1 MNADPK
7 GARRAL
13 GRGLD
18 ALLPA
23 PPPPSGAASSGVS
36 AIEKSVFLC
45 PVEKIAPQSGQP
57 RQHFDEQELEELV
70 ASIREHG
77 LIEPLVVR
85 RAAPGADKFV
95 LIAGERRWRAAQR
108 AGLKDVLVV
117 VKDVSPKEAFEL
129 ALVENIQRADLNPI
143 EVAEAFDRLM
153 REHGYKHESLAE
165 RVGKDRTTIVNALR
179 LLKLPARIRS
189 LVISRELS
197 EGHARALLGAPSEK
211 AMADIADKTVRGK
224 LPVRKVEQLVRA
236 AKEKVAGA
244 EAGGEEAGPSK
255 NPKPSAAIRDLE
267 ARLMRRLGTR
277 VEVRDL
283 GGRGELVVSYGSLD
297 ELDRVL
303 GVLGA

>member
-1 MNADPK
+1 M
-7 GARRAL
+7 
-13 GRGLD
+13 
-18 ALLPA
+18 
-23 PPPPSGAASSGVS
+23 
-36 AIEKSVFLC
+36 
-45 PVEKIAPQSGQP
+45 
-57 RQHFDEQELEELV
+57 
-70 ASIREHG
+70 
-77 LIEPLVVR
+77 
-85 RAAPGADKFV
+85 
-95 LIAGERRWRAAQR
+95 
-108 AGLKDVLVV
+108 
-117 VKDVSPKEAFEL
+117 
-129 ALVENIQRADLNPI
+129 
-143 EVAEAFDRLM
+143 
-153 REHGYKHESLAE
+153 
-165 RVGKDRTTIVNALR
+165 
-179 LLKLPARIRS
+179 
-189 LVISRELS
+189 ISRELS

-255 NPKPSAAIRDLE
+255 NPKPSASIRDLE